1 MSTGLLKKIAMRSVS
16 SGLKIPELLFER
28 VNEMSILKSLLDEQ
42 EINCVLDVGANRGQF
57 AQELRGI
64 GYRGQIISFE
74 PLRSEFAKM
83 SEIFKDD
90 PKWTGFNIALGS
102 ENGEVEIKIPNMTVF
117 SSFLDQTNEAKKVET
132 EIVTVRRLDEVMTE
146 IEGRFS
152 SLRMFLKMDT
162 QGFDLEVFR
171 GAGERINEMLGLQS
185 EVSVN
190 PIYKGMP
197 HYLES
202 LGVYEAAGLELINLS
217 IVNRT
222 KNGGIVEFNALMRRI
237 VRGVTH

>member
-16 SGLKIPELLFER
+16 FGLKIPELPFER
-28 VNEMSILKSLLDEQ
+28 LNEMAILKNLLDEQ

-64 GYRGQIISFE
+64 GYRGEIISFE
-74 PLRSEFAKM
+74 PLSGEFAKM

-90 PKWTGFNIALGS
+90 KKWRGYNIALGS
-102 ENGEVEIKIPNMTVF
+102 EAGEVEIKIPNMTAM
-117 SSFLDQTNEAKKVET
+117 SSFLDHANGTTKVET
-132 EIVTVRRLDEVMTE
+132 ELVTVKRLEDVLPD
-146 IEGRFS
+146 IERD
-152 SLRMFLKMDT
+152 LTDPKIFLKMDT

-171 GAGERINEMLGLQS
+171 GAGARIKDMRGIQS

-190 PIYKGMP
+190 PIYEGMP

-202 LGVYEAAGLELINLS
+202 LGVYEAAGFELINLS

-222 KNGGIVEFNALMRRI
+222 KNGGIVEFNALMRRM
-237 VRGVTH
+237 G